1 MRTRTTLIAAC
12 AVLALAAP
20 LRAAPPVK
28 FFEAHCVACHDADAK
43 QGGLDL
49 TSLKF
54 TPTDP
59 ENAAKWVTIHDR
71 VASGEMPPKKKPR
84 PDAADLAAAVKAVR
98 DDLIAAER
106 KAAARDGRPQLRRLT
121 RVEYE
126 NTIRDL
132 FDLPGLPLQID
143 LPADGQVHGFDKNGD
158 ALDLSH
164 VNLAKYFE
172 AADRVLDVAIAT
184 RPRAPKPDK
193 FRTSLA
199 YPSGFVAHVLMHGDG
214 VLLKNKKPDP
224 DFPPAGAH
232 EHIDQGAHERMGSF
246 RSGASVGL
254 FRTEDESFHPYFNE
268 FVAIYPG
275 RYKLTTPLWSFQ
287 WDKGKVLPSRGTE
300 AARLSVVQLTGDGRG
315 GGHPSTVLT
324 YLDAPSITEK
334 VHEVTTWLN
343 PRETLGFNAASL
355 AHAHTRGKD
364 RAMGFTGPAIACDYF
379 EIEGPIHDSWPP
391 LGHRRLFGDLP
402 IKEFDPK
409 AHPGVRP
416 PARNP
421 DRQQLF
427 MARNKPDPI
436 PGLWTVHSEKPLDD
450 ADKLL
455 ADFLPRAFRRP
466 VSADVRK
473 QYVDRVADRLKA
485 GDCFELAM
493 R

>member
-1 MRTRTTLIAAC
+1 
-12 AVLALAAP
+12 
-20 LRAAPPVK
+20 
-28 FFEAHCVACHDADAK
+28 
-43 QGGLDL
+43 
-49 TSLKF
+49 
-54 TPTDP
+54 
-59 ENAAKWVTIHDR
+59 
-71 VASGEMPPKKKPR
+71 
-84 PDAADLAAAVKAVR
+84 
-98 DDLIAAER
+98 
-106 KAAARDGRPQLRRLT
+106 
-121 RVEYE
+121 
-126 NTIRDL
+126 
-132 FDLPGLPLQID
+132 
-143 LPADGQVHGFDKNGD
+143 
-158 ALDLSH
+158 
-164 VNLAKYFE
+164 
-172 AADRVLDVAIAT
+172 
-184 RPRAPKPDK
+184 
-193 FRTSLA
+193 
-199 YPSGFVAHVLMHGDG
+199 MHGDG

-232 EHIDQGAHERMGSF
+232 EHIDQGAHDRMGSF
-246 RSGASVGL
+246 RSGATVGL

-421 DRQQLF
+421 TGSNCSWPGTSRTRSR
-427 MARNKPDPI
+427 ASGRSTPRNRSTTPTSSWPTSSR
-436 PGLWTVHSEKPLDD
+436 GRSGG
-450 ADKLL
+450 
-455 ADFLPRAFRRP
+455 R
-466 VSADVRK
+466 
-473 QYVDRVADRLKA
+473 
-485 GDCFELAM
+485 
-493 R
+493 